1 MKQVCFEDAL
11 DAYIRFREVS
21 RLSMTTVK
29 HLRYMLSFCKKEYPG
44 DPWLT
49 QDKID
54 RWGARR
60 PKESGTTQASRVGPP
75 NAFIEYLNRRN
86 DFLFSPVPLEKKMPA
101 GDPVLFTE
109 AELRNFFRACDETE
123 VIRSHGFVHDAQ
135 SLNALEFPA
144 IFRLLYSSGM
154 RGCEAR
160 LLTRADVDLE
170 DGIIHIRH
178 GKGYNEH
185 TVVLHETMLAL
196 IRVE

>member
-60 PKESGTTQASRVGPP
+60 PKESGTTQASRVGSL

-101 GDPVLFTE
+101 WRPRPVHGSRIAQFLPC
-109 AELRNFFRACDETE
+109 LRRDRGNPKPR
-123 VIRSHGFVHDAQ
+123 IRS
-135 SLNALEFPA
+135 
-144 IFRLLYSSGM
+144 
-154 RGCEAR
+154 
-160 LLTRADVDLE
+160 
-170 DGIIHIRH
+170 
-178 GKGYNEH
+178 
-185 TVVLHETMLAL
+185 
-196 IRVE
+196 